1 MTCIHTQTTNH
12 PIVSGRQ
19 QQSHWFGAKG
29 LQKSLDRSKR
39 CFKSHKY
46 CLASS
51 SQPPD
56 ACVASPESSSGVPS
70 CEVRNHLE
78 QLYQLEHPQSS
89 AWFPSA
95 LLQEGA
101 RRGVHLEEAGILPV
115 QLCEPPPDSSK
126 LKDPDSKQ
134 KQQEYYANLGD
145 AIRVLREETPYLFQQ
160 DLTCKG
166 TLEWM

>member
-12 PIVSGRQ
+12 PAVSGRRQ
-19 QQSHWFGAKG
+19 HTHCFGVKG
-29 LQKSLDRSKR
+29 LHRSLDRSRLCTKG
-39 CFKSHKY
+39 HKL
-46 CLASS
+46 CSASS
-51 SQPPD
+51 SQSSD
-56 ACVASPESSSGVPS
+56 ACVELPDSSSRVSS

-78 QLYQLEHPQSS
+78 QLYQLEHPQTS
-89 AWFPSA
+89 AWYPSA
-95 LLQEGA
+95 LLQEVA
-101 RRGVHLEEAGILPV
+101 RRGVHLEEAGFLPV

-160 DLTCKG
+160 DLSCKDV
-166 TLEWM
+166 LE